1 VDGVMYQHFH
11 SKGLANWVSYHNSTV
26 DSLLDKTRTTPPG
39 VARSDLFK
47 QAAQIIAQEVPWVVL
62 VFQELNRATRATLT
76 GYTITPDTL
85 LHLASAATG
94 GA

>member
-1 VDGVMYQHFH
+1 M
-11 SKGLANWVSYHNSTV
+11 

-39 VARSDLFK
+39 VAPNDLFK

-62 VFQELNRATRATLT
+62 VFQELSRASRASLS
-76 GYTITPDTL
+76 GYAATPDTL
-85 LHLASAATG
+85 LHLAGTSTG